1 MNILKTY
8 LNDNKFKLNITNKSI
23 YINNFKTLRTL
34 EENLIL
40 LVFEDFNLT
49 IKGNNF
55 TVSKLADNEILFTGE
70 IKKITFE

>member
-23 YINNFKTLRTL
+23 YIDNFKTLRTL

-55 TVSKLADNEILFTGE
+55 TVSKLTDNEILFTGE
-70 IKKITFE
+70 IKNITFE

>member
-23 YINNFKTLRTL
+23 YIDNFKTLRTL

-70 IKKITFE
+70 IKNITFE